1 MSNRRQSCRFGFV
14 LGVLLL
20 SVHDSR
26 AQSLFVGATG
36 FDTGPALVSGVQ
48 TFIQTGYGADRDGSV
63 NLAGFS
69 WSQAPC
75 PAAVKIKFFRPSSDV
90 PGGELIYLDQ
100 RGPFDVTSSQQRVR
114 LDPPVPLRPGD
125 LIAITRLTSCGGP
138 MIATNSFLPGPAI
151 PIPPYLAVAGDVSSN
166 VVLPAG
172 GIPTSGPAVDV
183 FAVDQSLFLLNGRFR
198 ITLLATN
205 PRTGAIALGFPMLF
219 VDYQAISTS
228 GYFTLPDFTSNAYIP
243 EVVVKM
249 VDATGTPSLGG
260 DFWIFHAPLTDVQYT
275 MTVTDQTTGAV
286 RTYTNTSSGPGQLCG
301 GVDTSAFP
309 GP

>member
-1 MSNRRQSCRFGFV
+1 MSNLRNPCHFGLV
-14 LGVLLL
+14 VALLL
-20 SVHDSR
+20 FGVRESC

-36 FDTGPALVSGVQ
+36 VDSGPALVAGVQ
-48 TFIQTGYGADRDGSV
+48 TFIQTGFGADRDGNV

-75 PAAVKIKFFRPSSDV
+75 PAAVKIKFFRPSNDV
-90 PGGELIYLDQ
+90 PGGEFIYLDE
-100 RGPFDVTSSQQRVR
+100 RGPFDVTSTQQRVR

-138 MIATNSFLPGPAI
+138 MIATNNFLPVPGSPLPA
-151 PIPPYLAVAGDVSSN
+151 YDVFAGDVTSN
-166 VVLPAG
+166 VALPEG
-172 GIPTSGPAVDV
+172 GSPSGPAVDV

-219 VDYQAISTS
+219 VDYSASSTS
-228 GYFTLPDFTSNAYIP
+228 GYFSLPDFTSNAYIP

-249 VDATGTPSLGG
+249 VDATGASSLGG
-260 DFWIFHAPLTDVQYT
+260 GFWIFQAPLTDVQYT

-286 RTYTNTSSGPGQLCG
+286 RTYTNNPGGPGQLCG